1 MTIHRSQ
8 RVFAAAAIALFAT
21 TAVHAAPA
29 SDSGTGRA
37 TVLQQITATKTSDLD
52 FGTIVPGASAST
64 VTVNSAGVR
73 SCGATLT
80 CTGTVTPPAWQITA
94 TPLRTIYWNGTS
106 TVTVANGTGDTMTVN
121 LLNLN
126 SIHNMPV
133 SGSENIAIGA
143 ILQIGANQPDGD
155 YTGTFTVDFSYF

>member
-1 MTIHRSQ
+1 MTFLRSQ
-8 RVFAAAAIALFAT
+8 RALTATAIALFAT
-21 TAVHAAPA
+21 SAAQAAPA
-29 SDSGTGRA
+29 TDSGTGRA
-37 TVLQQITATKTSDLD
+37 TVLQQITATNTSDLD
-52 FGTIVPGASAST
+52 FGTVVPGTSAST

-73 SCGATLT
+73 TCGASLT
-80 CTGTVTPPAWQITA
+80 CTGTATPPAWQITA

-106 TVTVANGTGDTMTVN
+106 TVTVTNGTGDTMTVN

-155 YTGTFTVDFSYF
+155 YSGVFTVDFSYF